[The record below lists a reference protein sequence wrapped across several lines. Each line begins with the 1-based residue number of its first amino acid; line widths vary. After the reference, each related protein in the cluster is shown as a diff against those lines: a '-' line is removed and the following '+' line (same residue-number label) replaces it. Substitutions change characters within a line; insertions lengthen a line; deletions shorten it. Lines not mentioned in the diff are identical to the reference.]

1 MRRRMS
7 DSKKGPD
14 TAKRMPPNAGKGRPK
29 GALNKSTKAV
39 KDALV
44 QAFDEL
50 GGVDS
55 LKLWASENKTA
66 FYQLWGKML
75 PLQVTGEDGG
85 PIVTRVELAALDDDS
100 ADQAS

>member
-1 MRRRMS
+1 MS
-7 DSKKGPD
+7 DSKKGSD
-14 TAKRMPPNAGKGRPK
+14 TVKRMPPNAGKGRPK

-50 GGVDS
+50 GGVDA

-85 PIVTRVELAALDDDS
+85 PIVTRVELAALDDDG